1 MKREEFDEQF
11 IEYRS
16 HLQDE
21 VKRLNNFIAVYL
33 QIQDRKSDMLS
44 ELNLAPAFFQ
54 TVESALFSAVI
65 LWIDKLLDERGERG
79 MFNFLTLV
87 EHNHKWLSVAELK
100 RRKNYPDDHWMLKD
114 RTKTTAK
121 TVEADRD
128 RIRNLNGLASFR
140 LRRDKFHGHF
150 DKKYFFERAKIS
162 EEAPILRTDL
172 EEAVGLMGSIINGYS
187 ADFDGLVQSW
197 APVNIDDL
205 STLLKH
211 AGKGTR
217 SRRAA

>member
-1 MKREEFDEQF
+1 MTCDEFDDQF
-11 IEYRS
+11 IEYRG

-33 QIQDRKSDMLS
+33 QIQHRKADMLG

-65 LWIDKLLDERGERG
+65 LWIDKLLDESGERG
-79 MFNFLTLV
+79 IFNFLALV
-87 EHNHKWLSVAELK
+87 EHNQKWLSAAELK
-100 RRKNYPDDHWMLKD
+100 RRKGYPDDHWMLRD
-114 RTKTTAK
+114 RTKITAK

-128 RIRNLNGLASFR
+128 RIRGLNGLASIR

-150 DKKYFFERAKIS
+150 DKKYFFERSKIS
-162 EEAPILRTDL
+162 EDAPILRTDL
-172 EEAVGLMGSIINGYS
+172 EQAVQAMGSIINGYS
-187 ADFDGLVQSW
+187 ADFDGSVHSW
-197 APVNIDDL
+197 IPVNIDDL

-211 AGKGTR
+211 ASKGTR
-217 SRRAA
+217 GSKAA